1 MDHCLRFCLAAIVS
15 LHGTSPWH
23 PTKSRLW
30 QSLVGIN
37 VKLTARK
44 LIVVLLLLL
53 TAPCFAVAQERSITL
68 RGRVVDANTGE
79 PMANVRVVAKLTDQ
93 STITDDNG
101 AFTLELPPGPQELY
115 ITTVTYGLVKKTINV
130 GAGTNSDVEIALN
143 EDAAALTEHVTIA
156 SDPFENTRTTSTFEQ
171 TLNKRELQATSSILL
186 SDPIRAAQTLPGVG
200 SNDDFRSEF
209 SVRGAG
215 FDRVGVWLDAVLT
228 DNFVHTVAG
237 GYPDTGSLS
246 VINSDAVN
254 SVSLLSGG
262 SPANFG
268 NRTAAVLDIDSR
280 DGNRVKPAGRIAA
293 ALSGISGMIDGPISS
308 GKGSYLVAARK
319 SYVGYLV
326 RRINDQNEFA
336 NNPPV
341 LGFADIQGKL
351 LYDLSERN
359 QVGFSAIYGSF
370 DYDRNRDRELL
381 FVNSV
386 FRGES
391 RNFLLNAHWSFT
403 PNPRVFWQTRFF
415 VQKTNFKNVN
425 RDELIL
431 NDGDRSL
438 FGVRSDVSFALP
450 RSNRLEAGLYV
461 RVLNVNSL
469 SQRISFANVPF
480 DFGRFDEQG
489 TEQAYYAQDTWSNE
503 RWRLQ
508 FTGGLRV
515 EHSEIT
521 SQTLN
526 SPRAS
531 LTWSINDHW
540 RVHALVGR
548 YYQFPDFEQVF
559 GRLGSRSL
567 RAERATNVS
576 GGVEALLG
584 DRVRL
589 SFEVFDREDANLFF
603 SITEPRFDRGL
614 FFFSEFP
621 FRNAL
626 DGHARGFELT
636 LQRRSANKLAG
647 WISYSYLRTKLT
659 DSQTGLS
666 FVADNEQRH
675 LLNIYA
681 SYRFTDTWNLS
692 SVFRFGSGP
701 PIPGFFTKVDGNY
714 FLSDRRNEVRVPD
727 YARLDVR
734 LSKAFLFNRWKL
746 TVTGEVLNLLNREN
760 LRYEGFDRFSVI
772 NGRVFGQ
779 LNRVLPILPSVGAVI
794 EF

>member
-1 MDHCLRFCLAAIVS
+1 M
-15 LHGTSPWH
+15 
-23 PTKSRLW
+23 
-30 QSLVGIN
+30 
-37 VKLTARK
+37 KLTAPDK
-44 LIVVLLLLL
+44 LIVVLLLLFHSSFVSL
-53 TAPCFAVAQERSITL
+53 AQDRSTTL
-68 RGRVVDANTGE
+68 RGRVVDANSGE
-79 PMANVRVVAKLTDQ
+79 PMANVRVVAKLPDKA
-93 STITDDNG
+93 TITDSYG
-101 AFTLELPPGPQELY
+101 VFTLELPAGPQELY

-130 GAGTNSDVEIALN
+130 GTNSDVEIALN
-143 EDAAALTEHVTIA
+143 EDAAALTEHVTVS
-156 SDPFENTRTTSTFEQ
+156 SDPFETTRTTSTFEQ

-200 SNDDFRSEF
+200 TNDDFRSEF

-215 FDRVGVWLDAVLT
+215 FDRVGVWIDGVLT

-246 VINSDAVN
+246 VINSDAIN
-254 SVSLLSGG
+254 SVALLSGG

-268 NRTAAVLDIDSR
+268 NRTAAVLDLDSR
-280 DGNRVKPAGRIAA
+280 DGNRVKPTGRIAA
-293 ALSGISGMIDGPISS
+293 ALSGISGIVDGPISS
-308 GKGSYLVAARK
+308 GKASYLVAARK

-326 RRINDQNEFA
+326 RRINDQNQFA

-359 QVGFSAIYGSF
+359 QLGVSAVFGTF

-391 RNFLLNAHWSFT
+391 RNFLLNAHWSLT
-403 PNPRVFWQTRFF
+403 PNPRIFWQTRFF
-415 VQKTNFKNVN
+415 ALKTNFQNVN

-431 NDGDRSL
+431 NDGDRSQ
-438 FGVRSDVSFALP
+438 FGIRSDVSFQLP
-450 RSNRLEAGLYV
+450 HSNRLEAGLYI
-461 RVLNVNSL
+461 RRLNVNSL
-469 SQRISFANVPF
+469 SQRFSFANVPF
-480 DFGRFDEQG
+480 DFGSFDQNG
-489 TEQAYYAQDTWSNE
+489 TEQAYYVQDTWKNE
-503 RWRLQ
+503 RLRLQ
-508 FTGGLRV
+508 LTGGLRV

-540 RVHALVGR
+540 RVHAMAGR
-548 YYQFPDFEQVF
+548 YYQFPDFEQIF

-576 GGVEALLG
+576 GGVEALVG
-584 DRVRL
+584 DRVRV
-589 SFEVFDREDANLFF
+589 SAEVFDREDANLFF
-603 SITEPRFDRGL
+603 SLSEPRLDAGFVS
-614 FFFSEFP
+614 FAEFP
-621 FRNAL
+621 FRNSL

-636 LQRRSANKLAG
+636 VQRRSANKLAG
-647 WISYSYLRTKLT
+647 WISYSYVRTKLT
-659 DSQTGLS
+659 DAQTGLS

-675 LLNIYA
+675 LLNAYA

-692 SVFRFGSGP
+692 SVFRYGTGP
-701 PIPGFFTKVDGNY
+701 PIPGFFRQVGDTF

-734 LSKAFLFNRWKL
+734 VSKAFLFKRWKL
-746 TVTGEVLNLLNREN
+746 TATGEVLNLLNRNN
-760 LRYEGFDRFSVI
+760 LRYAGFDGFDFT
-772 NGRVFGQ
+772 GRVFGQ
-779 LNRVLPILPSVGAVI
+779 LDRVLPILPSAGVVI

>member
-1 MDHCLRFCLAAIVS
+1 M
-15 LHGTSPWH
+15 
-23 PTKSRLW
+23 
-30 QSLVGIN
+30 
-37 VKLTARK
+37 KLTALNK

-53 TAPCFAVAQERSITL
+53 TGPTAIAQERPIIL

-79 PMANVRVVAKLTDQ
+79 AMANVRVVAKLNDKT
-93 STITDDNG
+93 TITDANG

-130 GAGTNSDVEIALN
+130 GTETIEIALN
-143 EDAAALTEHVTIA
+143 EDAAALTEHVTIVP
-156 SDPFENTRTTSTFEQ
+156 DPFESTRTTSTFEQ

-200 SNDDFRSEF
+200 TNDDFRSEF

-215 FDRVGVWLDAVLT
+215 FDRVGVWLDGVLT

-246 VINSDAVN
+246 IINSDAVN

-268 NRTAAVLDIDSR
+268 DRTAAVLDVDSR
-280 DGNRVKPAGRIAA
+280 DGNRVKAAGRIAA

-319 SYVGYLV
+319 SYTGYLV
-326 RRINDQNEFA
+326 RRINDQNQFA
-336 NNPPV
+336 NNPPI
-341 LGFADIQGKL
+341 LGFADVQGKL

-359 QVGFSAIYGSF
+359 QLGVSAIYGSF

-381 FVNSV
+381 FVNNV

-403 PNPRVFWQTRFF
+403 PNPRLFWQTRFF
-415 VQKTNFKNVN
+415 ALKTHFNNVN
-425 RDELIL
+425 RDALIL
-431 NDGDRSL
+431 NDGDRSQ
-438 FGVRSDVSFALP
+438 FGIRSEVSFALP
-450 RSNRLEAGLYV
+450 HSNRIEADLYV
-461 RVLNVNSL
+461 RTLDVNSL
-469 SQRISFANVPF
+469 SQRFSFANAPF
-480 DFGRFDEQG
+480 DFGSFDQNG
-489 TEQAYYAQDTWSNE
+489 TEQAYYAQDTWTNE
-503 RWRLQ
+503 RLRLQ

-521 SQTLN
+521 SETLN

-531 LTWSINDHW
+531 LTWSINEHW
-540 RVHALVGR
+540 RVHAMAGR
-548 YYQFPDFEQVF
+548 YYQFPDFEEVF
-559 GRLGSRSL
+559 GRLGARSL

-576 GGVEALLG
+576 GGVEAMLG

-589 SFEVFDREDANLFF
+589 SVELFDREDANLFF
-603 SITEPRFDRGL
+603 ALAEPRLDGGFVS
-614 FFFSEFP
+614 FAEFP

-666 FVADNEQRH
+666 FVADNERRH
-675 LLNIYA
+675 LLNVYA

-701 PIPGFFTKVDGNY
+701 PIPGFFRQVDSTY
-714 FLSDRRNEVRVPD
+714 FLSNRRNETRLPD

-734 LSKAFLFNRWKL
+734 VSKAFLFNRWKL
-746 TVTGEVLNLLNREN
+746 TVTGEVLNLLNRDN
-760 LRYEGFDRFSVI
+760 LRYAGFDGFDPFT
-772 NGRVFGQ
+772 GRVFGQ
-779 LNRVLPILPSVGAVI
+779 LDRVLPILPSVGAVI

>member
-1 MDHCLRFCLAAIVS
+1 M
-15 LHGTSPWH
+15 
-23 PTKSRLW
+23 
-30 QSLVGIN
+30 
-37 VKLTARK
+37 KLTALHK
-44 LIVVLLLLL
+44 LIIVLLLFVPWS
-53 TAPCFAVAQERSITL
+53 AQSFVNSPFVVVAQQRSITL

-79 PMANVRVVAKLTDQ
+79 PMANVRVVAKLADK
-93 STITDDNG
+93 STITDTNG

-115 ITTVTYGLVKKTINV
+115 ITTVTYGLVKKTIDV
-130 GAGTNSDVEIALN
+130 GAGTNSEVEIALN

-156 SDPFENTRTTSTFEQ
+156 SDPFESSHTTATFEQ

-215 FDRVGVWLDAVLT
+215 FDRVGVWVDGVLA

-280 DGNRVKPAGRIAA
+280 DGNRVKAAGRIAA
-293 ALSGISGMIDGPISS
+293 ALSGISGIIDGPIAS
-308 GKGSYLVAARK
+308 GKGSYLIAARK

-326 RRINDQNEFA
+326 RRINDQNQFA

-351 LYDLSERN
+351 LYDVSERN
-359 QVGFSAIYGSF
+359 RVGFSAIFGSF
-370 DYDRNRDRELL
+370 DYDRNRDREDL

-391 RNFLLNAHWSFT
+391 RNLLLNAHWSFT
-403 PNPRVFWQTRFF
+403 PNSRVFWQTRFF
-415 VQKTNFKNVN
+415 AQTTNFKNVN

-431 NDGDRSL
+431 NDGDRSQ
-438 FGVRSDVSFALP
+438 FGIRSDVSFQLP
-450 RSNRLEAGLYV
+450 YSNRVEAGLYV
-461 RVLNVNSL
+461 RSQSVNSL
-469 SQRISFANVPF
+469 SQRLSFANVPF
-480 DFGRFDEQG
+480 DFGSFDENG
-489 TEQAYYAQDTWSNE
+489 TEQAYYAHDTWSNE
-503 RWRLQ
+503 RRRLQ
-508 FTGGLRV
+508 VTAGLRV
-515 EHSEIT
+515 DHSEIT
-521 SQTLN
+521 SQTLS

-531 LTWSINDHW
+531 LSWSINEHW
-540 RVHALVGR
+540 RVHAMLGR
-548 YYQFPDFEQVF
+548 YYQFPDFELVF

-567 RAERATNVS
+567 RAQRATNVS
-576 GGVEALLG
+576 GGVEALVG

-589 SFEVFDREDANLFF
+589 NFEVFDREDRNLFF
-603 SITEPRFDRGL
+603 SLSEPRFDGSL
-614 FFFSEFP
+614 VTFAEFP
-621 FRNAL
+621 FRNSL

-647 WISYSYLRTKLT
+647 WISYSFLRTKLT
-659 DSQTGLS
+659 DSQTALS
-666 FVADNEQRH
+666 FVADTDQRH
-675 LLNIYA
+675 LLHIYG

-701 PIPGFFTKVDGNY
+701 PIPGFFRQVGSDL
-714 FLSDRRNEVRVPD
+714 FLSNRRNEVRIPD

-734 LSKAFLFNRWKL
+734 ISKAFLFKRWKL
-746 TVTGEVLNLLNREN
+746 TATGEVLNLLNRNN
-760 LRYEGFDRFSVI
+760 LRYAGFDGFDAST
-772 NGRVFGQ
+772 GRVFGQ
-779 LNRVLPILPSVGAVI
+779 LDRVLPILPSAGVVI